1 MSDFVISFMFALGA
15 GAWIYSKVMRTT
27 GSQVK
32 PSLMVSGTAGVL
44 IFVVLFYLLST
55 ILHK

>member
-1 MSDFVISFMFALGA
+1 MFALGA